1 MIRILHVINSINMG
15 GIQTTLINILK
26 KIDKEKV
33 VFDFL
38 VETNPNGDYAEEIK
52 KFGGKIY
59 YITPRKKSILQ
70 NRKDLDKFFKQHQE
84 YKIVHMHVSSLTY
97 ITPLKYAKK
106 YNIPIRIIHSRN
118 TKQGGMKI
126 HKFIHLFNKIF
137 IDRIA
142 THYFACSDLAG
153 EWLFPKKLINS
164 SNFKIINNGID
175 TDKFAFD
182 SKLRNDMR
190 KKLNCENDI
199 CLVCVGRLHQQK
211 NHMFL
216 LEVFKKLSLRL
227 SNTKLYLVG
236 EGSLR
241 KKIEDK
247 IDELD
252 LKNRVVLLGNQKN
265 INEILQAMDM
275 FIMPSFYEGLPGSVI
290 EAQGSGLP
298 CVISDTITK
307 LVKVTDLVTFVSL
320 EEQSDKWVSIILKK
334 IKNAK
339 RENTKELLVKKGFD
353 MANISKELQNFY
365 LEVGDS
371 K

>member
-15 GIQTTLINILK
+15 GIQTTLINIFK
-26 KIDKEKV
+26 KIDKKKV

-52 KFGGKIY
+52 KYGGKIY
-59 YITPRKKSILQ
+59 YVTPRKKSILQ
-70 NRKDLDKFFKQHQE
+70 NKKDLDKFFKEHRE
-84 YKIVHMHVSSLTY
+84 YKVVHMHVSSLTY

-106 YNIPIRIIHSRN
+106 YNVPVRIIHSRN
-118 TKQGGMKI
+118 TKQGGMKL
-126 HKFIHLFNKIF
+126 HKFIHSFNKKF
-137 IDRIA
+137 IGKIA

-164 SNFKIINNGID
+164 NNYKIINNGID
-175 TDKFAFD
+175 TEKFAFN
-182 SKLRNDMR
+182 SKLRNEMR
-190 KKLNCENDI
+190 KKLNCGNNL

-216 LEVFKKLSLRL
+216 LEVFKELNLRL
-227 SNTKLYLVG
+227 NNTKLYLVG

-241 KKIEDK
+241 SKIEEK
-247 IDELD
+247 IEELE
-252 LKNRVVLLGNQKN
+252 LQNQVVLLGNQKN

-298 CVISDTITK
+298 CIISDTITK
-307 LVKVTDLVTFVSL
+307 LVKVTDLVTFIPL
-320 EEQSDKWVSIILKK
+320 EEKIENWVSIILEKLEN
-334 IKNAK
+334 IK
-339 RENTKELLVKKGFD
+339 REDTKEILIEKGFD
-353 MANISKELQNFY
+353 MTSISKELQDFY